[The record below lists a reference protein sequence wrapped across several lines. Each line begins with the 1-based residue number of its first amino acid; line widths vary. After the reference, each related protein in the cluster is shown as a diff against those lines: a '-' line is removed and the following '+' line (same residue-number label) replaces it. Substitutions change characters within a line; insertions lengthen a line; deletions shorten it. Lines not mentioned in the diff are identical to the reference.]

1 MQMRGRIVPFIVG
14 LLSNK
19 KGMASLRK
27 TIQSLPKEDQDKG
40 FDMLQEA
47 ERILVTIGAPSQLGV
62 GLLLGAIGAT
72 GVTEESRVYWEA
84 ASCALMGYA
93 CRMAQDGEVPVEM
106 ADKIEAALSRSATG
120 DVDLEAMGHESGAL
134 GRLLERVAA
143 FADEPRVIAYLAGC
157 SMSAWTAFSAGATF
171 QLHRNLV
178 KNGLKRALLL
188 PEEGI
193 ENLLR
198 LGYVVRVVDE
208 VACLDPA
215 PAIAATSRLR

>member
-1 MQMRGRIVPFIVG
+1 MG

-19 KGMASLRK
+19 KGVASLRK
-27 TIQSLPKEDQDKG
+27 TVQSLPREDQDKG
-40 FDMLQEA
+40 LDMLQAA
-47 ERILVTIGAPSQLGV
+47 ECALVTIGAPSQLGV

-72 GVTEESRVYWEA
+72 GVAEDSPVYWEA

-93 CRMAQDGEVPVEM
+93 CRMAQDDEVPGEM
-106 ADKIEAALSRSATG
+106 ADKIETTLSRTATG
-120 DVDLEAMGHESGAL
+120 DVDLDAMGQESGRL
-134 GRLLERVAA
+134 GRLLEQVAA
-143 FADEPRVIAYLAGC
+143 FADEPRVIGYLAGC
-157 SMSAWTAFSAGATF
+157 NTGAWTAFSAGATF

-178 KNGLKRALLL
+178 KNGLKKALLL

-208 VACLDPA
+208 VAGFDPA
-215 PAIAATSRLR
+215 PSNR